1 MQTQTIATLIEACD
15 LQHVPACVRD
25 SLASDSCFAAV
36 AARID
41 VRVHR
46 RPSCEQLEQHTFTL
60 KFLKFSS
67 ACFPLQ
73 RDLKSDNAQEGQ
85 LMLGLSKQEYV
96 LCPHIRLR
104 CVTL

>member
-15 LQHVPACVRD
+15 IQHVLARVHD
-25 SLASDSCFAAV
+25 SLSNDSCFAAV

-41 VRVHR
+41 VSVHR
-46 RPSCEQLEQHTFTL
+46 RPSCEQLQQHTFTF
-60 KFLKFSS
+60 KFLKVSS

-85 LMLGLSKQEYV
+85 LMLGLSIEEYV
-96 LCPHIRLR
+96 MCPHIRLR

>member
-1 MQTQTIATLIEACD
+1 MQTQTIATLTEARD
-15 LQHVPACVRD
+15 LQHVLARVRD
-25 SLASDSCFAAV
+25 SLASDSYFAAV

-41 VRVHR
+41 VSVHR
-46 RPSCEQLEQHTFTL
+46 RPSCEQLEHHTFTF
-60 KFLKFSS
+60 KFLKVSS

-85 LMLGLSKQEYV
+85 LMLGLSNQEYV

>member
-1 MQTQTIATLIEACD
+1 MTLCQVTRA
-15 LQHVPACVRD
+15 LQLLPPASTSAFIDGLHVNN
-25 SLASDSCFAAV
+25 FNNT
-36 AARID
+36 
-41 VRVHR
+41 H
-46 RPSCEQLEQHTFTL
+46 CEQLQQHTFTF
-60 KFLKFSS
+60 KFLKVSS

-85 LMLGLSKQEYV
+85 LMLGLSIEEYV